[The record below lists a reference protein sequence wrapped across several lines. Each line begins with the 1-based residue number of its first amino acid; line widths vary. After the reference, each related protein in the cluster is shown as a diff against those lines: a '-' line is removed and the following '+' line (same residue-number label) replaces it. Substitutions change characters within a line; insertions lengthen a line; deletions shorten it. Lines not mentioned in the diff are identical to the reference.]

1 MRSSESDQKSVGGLT
16 RRELL
21 KFGMYGGL
29 ATSLSPLLWLSG
41 CSNKERAEKYNV
53 VLISIDTLRADHLG
67 CYGYNR
73 ETSPT
78 LDKLASEGVLFEDAS
93 ATSSWTLPSHGSL
106 LTGLYPS
113 RIGLVTKNHILPPNV
128 KPLAK
133 MLSERG
139 LTTAAIVNSFYV
151 SKKFGFDTGFE
162 NFSFVPEGHLLQ
174 GVAPV
179 VIEKAREWLQE
190 SYKEQF
196 FLFLHFFD
204 VHTNY
209 HPLPL
214 YANEFARPYDGIADG
229 SSGQL
234 LAFRDGKVSLNDNDI
249 KHLIDLYDAGIRQFD
264 DQLNML
270 FTVFQQRN
278 LMDKTIFII
287 TADHGEEFFDH
298 GGVLHGRTLYQELT
312 HVPLIIRGP
321 KIPRAKRIKDAVS
334 LIDVTPTVLSLF
346 GIKSFPELEGYDLC
360 SLWQRSSDKPPERFI
375 FAETDNDSIKVNI
388 KRSKR
393 SVRGQ
398 RYKLHYDLLSQQHR
412 LYDLAND
419 PQEHINIAAE
429 HPNIV
434 KLLRQELK
442 NFMKKSKD
450 NYKTVP
456 LSPEELQRLK
466 SLGYI

>member
-1 MRSSESDQKSVGGLT
+1 MQSTGCNQPSARGLT

-29 ATSLSPLLWLSG
+29 FTSLSPSLWLSG
-41 CSNKERAEKYNV
+41 CGNKDLAGEYNI

-93 ATSSWTLPSHGSL
+93 AASSWTMPSHGSL

-113 RIGLVTKNHILPPNV
+113 RSGLVTKNSVLPPNV
-128 KPLAK
+128 KTLAQ
-133 MLSERG
+133 LVSERG
-139 LTTAAIVNSFYV
+139 LTTAAIVNAFYV
-151 SKKFGFDTGFE
+151 SKKFGFDIGFDE
-162 NFSFVPEGHLLQ
+162 FSFVPDGHLLQ

-179 VIEKAREWLQE
+179 VIEKTKDWLQGGR
-190 SYKEQF
+190 KEQF

-204 VHTNY
+204 VHTSYN
-209 HPLPL
+209 PRPRF
-214 YANEFARPYDGIADG
+214 AKEFVKPYDGIADG
-229 SSGQL
+229 TSAQL
-234 LAFRDGKVSLNDNDI
+234 LAFRDGKFSLNNKDV

-264 DQLNML
+264 DQLNVL
-270 FTVFQQRN
+270 FSLFQQQN
-278 LMDKTIFII
+278 LMEKTIFII

-298 GGVLHGRTLYQELT
+298 GGVLHGRTLYQELI

-334 LIDVTPTVLSLF
+334 LIDVTPTVLSLL
-346 GIKSFPELEGYDLC
+346 GTKSFPGFEGYDLC
-360 SLWQRSSDKPPERFI
+360 SLWQRSSAKPPERFI
-375 FAETDNDSIKVNI
+375 FAEADCDNIKANI
-388 KRSKR
+388 KRSVR
-393 SVRGQ
+393 SQ
-398 RYKLHYDLLSQQHR
+398 RYKLHYDLLSQQCE

-419 PQEHINIAAE
+419 PQEHINIATE
-429 HPNIV
+429 HPNMV
-434 KLLRQELK
+434 KLLLRELK
-442 NFMKKSKD
+442 NFMAKSKN
-450 NYKTVP
+450 NYKKVP

-466 SLGYI
+466 SLGYL